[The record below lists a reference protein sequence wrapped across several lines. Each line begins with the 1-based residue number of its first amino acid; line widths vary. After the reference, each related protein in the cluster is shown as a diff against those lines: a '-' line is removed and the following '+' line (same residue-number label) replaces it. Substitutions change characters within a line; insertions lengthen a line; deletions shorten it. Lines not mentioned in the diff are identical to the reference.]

1 MNANCETGRTY
12 YFLFYYLWRLFP
24 LLQNADSYVSLD
36 KFLYYLSLKFLLVWI
51 LLQFRSCSCLTFAA
65 CFAAA
70 SSSGAY
76 SSNVFSSFTAPSFTV
91 AVCWFCCGLRFL
103 GFADFF
109 FGGFR
114 HLFRLESDRIQML
127 CRAAFLSAL

>member
-91 AVCWFCCGLRFL
+91 AVFLSVSVRYTNRCYLWREYRFYVVILRFSC
-103 GFADFF
+103 AT
-109 FGGFR
+109 R
-114 HLFRLESDRIQML
+114 
-127 CRAAFLSAL
+127 